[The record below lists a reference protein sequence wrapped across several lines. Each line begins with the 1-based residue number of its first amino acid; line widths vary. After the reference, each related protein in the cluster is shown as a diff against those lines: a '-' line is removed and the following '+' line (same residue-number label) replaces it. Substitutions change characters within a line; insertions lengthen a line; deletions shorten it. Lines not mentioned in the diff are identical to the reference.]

1 MYLGSTSSQ
10 ADEQTRLRAQTP
22 LFDTPK
28 KLIPRKEEAVYFNSN
43 RFLGERYLTPDA
55 AQAGYTLG
63 VNDIPS
69 PGESLVDF
77 TEKRLFERDADQM
90 ILQAESRL
98 LHALSKFPQA
108 RNAMR
113 TVYSASTFSPSNMKW
128 TSEER
133 EWLFLCL
140 TGSPVIN
147 PPLPMELL
155 DGGTP
160 LQLYSHLSNREDCP
174 NGAFGVLKS
183 SWISGER
190 KPLVRVIDS
199 EVEASVNQQLDGD
212 TTTATIISN
221 FDPDEQA
228 TYEETDLDPVSS
240 SSVSVEVEPA
250 QSDWTEEGEE
260 NDSSDTIKGMLDE
273 YFLDADDLFPSFN
286 QNKIATE
293 TRAELTVQ
301 ETVATLLRATATK
314 RFATAKAKFSSVV
327 NEMDRRVNEETVDTQ
342 QRPQSPKD
350 GDFAD
355 LSSEE
360 LQDLFEILGTEVM
373 EAQKSLYE
381 SDRSTD
387 RVNAHLLDYSV
398 SNGVQYKLSQ
408 AELERLDKLMED
420 HIANLPE
427 DAHRPETWDGDGL
440 YVFGE
445 DEESDGVDAQFG
457 GRDPDEFIPEGCLME
472 RPSGLESTKQRM

>member
-1 MYLGSTSSQ
+1 
-10 ADEQTRLRAQTP
+10 
-22 LFDTPK
+22 
-28 KLIPRKEEAVYFNSN
+28 
-43 RFLGERYLTPDA
+43 
-55 AQAGYTLG
+55 
-63 VNDIPS
+63 
-69 PGESLVDF
+69 
-77 TEKRLFERDADQM
+77 
-90 ILQAESRL
+90 
-98 LHALSKFPQA
+98 
-108 RNAMR
+108 
-113 TVYSASTFSPSNMKW
+113 
-128 TSEER
+128 
-133 EWLFLCL
+133 
-140 TGSPVIN
+140 
-147 PPLPMELL
+147 MELL

-342 QRPQSPKD
+342 QRPQSPND

-427 DAHRPETWDGDGL
+427 DAHRPETWGGDGL

-457 GRDPDEFIPEGCLME
+457 GRDPDE
-472 RPSGLESTKQRM
+472 RGLPNGETKWA